1 MVYEILL
8 ASAVQFI
15 LEKYDKL
22 VLKQVQEY
30 LAYDFSNLN
39 AFGIYEDRPMPGLA
53 EGMKP

>member
-1 MVYEILL
+1 MVYGILL
-8 ASAVQFI
+8 ASAIQFI

-39 AFGIYEDRPMPGLA
+39 PFGIYDDRLMLGLA